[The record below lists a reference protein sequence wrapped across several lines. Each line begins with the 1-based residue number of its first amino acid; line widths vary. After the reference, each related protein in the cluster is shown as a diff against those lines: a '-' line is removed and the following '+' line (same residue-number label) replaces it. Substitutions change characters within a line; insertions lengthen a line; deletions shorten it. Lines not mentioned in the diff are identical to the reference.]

1 MRFIH
6 STNRGLGVA
15 TKLRDV
21 PWSDSL
27 FKLLGASGNNSLE
40 QTQRMHGNIEVVSL
54 FTQRHSKDHVIFFEN
69 HKLYLIHLW
78 QSTIQKLKST
88 IFLFKTHYLLT
99 VEHDLVPL
107 SLMMIWSNQ
116 NINLVHIC
124 IWDLAPS
131 AARWESGKQRTRL
144 GLTQRYGISCR
155 IKSCIYG

>member
-6 STNRGLGVA
+6 STNRGSGVA

-27 FKLLGASGNNSLE
+27 FKLLGATGNNSLE

-69 HKLYLIHLW
+69 HKLYSIHLW

-88 IFLFKTHYLLT
+88 IFLFKTHYLLNL
-99 VEHDLVPL
+99 EHVLVPL
-107 SLMMIWSNQ
+107 SLMMLWSNQ